1 MVRNP
6 LSILLLIFLLLSAP
20 NMRLQ
25 AQNDSLPKFSL
36 IERNGWVIIG
46 WNNPYPEL
54 TQLIIQRSTDS
65 STAFRSIMSMPD
77 PTAVSNGYV
86 DKKGGSSNM
95 FYRIFYV
102 QPGGRYTFTVA
113 KKPLHL
119 APENQTSK
127 TSNTS
132 NSINVSKEADPTLNA
147 GKTIPLG
154 NVDAEKTMTLGNV
167 DPEKIMASGNIDP
180 EKRVALVEAMGRRSE
195 KETKDKTNASLKIE
209 NPEFVSVF
217 QPSAFIFSNEEGNLV
232 LLLPEAEKRH
242 YHLHIFKEDGSPLFK
257 MRNIKERHLIVD
269 RSNFYQSG
277 WFRFNLFDGEHLKEK
292 NRFFI
297 PPEGR

>member
-6 LSILLLIFLLLSAP
+6 LSISLFILLLLSAS

-102 QPGGRYTFTVA
+102 QPGGRYTFTAA

-127 TSNTS
+127 SSHTS
-132 NSINVSKEADPTLNA
+132 NSINASIEADPMLNS

-154 NVDAEKTMTLGNV
+154 NVDAEKTMTVGNV
-167 DPEKIMASGNIDP
+167 DP
-180 EKRVALVEAMGRRSE
+180 EKRVALVEAMGRKSE
-195 KETKDKTNASLKIE
+195 RETKDKTNASLKIE

-232 LLLPEAEKRH
+232 LLLPEAEKRL
-242 YHLHIFKEDGSPLFK
+242 YHLHIFKEDGTPIFK
-257 MRNIKERHLIVD
+257 MKNIKEKHLIVD

-277 WFRFNLFDGEHLKEK
+277 WFRFDLFDGDHLKEK

>member
-1 MVRNP
+1 
-6 LSILLLIFLLLSAP
+6 
-20 NMRLQ
+20 MRLQ

-102 QPGGRYTFTVA
+102 RPGGRYTFTAA

-127 TSNTS
+127 SSHTS
-132 NSINVSKEADPTLNA
+132 NSINASIEADPMLNS

-154 NVDAEKTMTLGNV
+154 NVDAEKTMTVGNV
-167 DPEKIMASGNIDP
+167 DP
-180 EKRVALVEAMGRRSE
+180 EKRVALVEAMGRKSE
-195 KETKDKTNASLKIE
+195 RETKDKTNASLKIE

-232 LLLPEAEKRH
+232 LLLPEAEKRL
-242 YHLHIFKEDGSPLFK
+242 YHLHIFKEDGTPLFK
-257 MRNIKERHLIVD
+257 MKNIKEKHLIVD

-277 WFRFNLFDGEHLKEK
+277 WFRFDLFDGDHLKEK

>member
-1 MVRNP
+1 
-6 LSILLLIFLLLSAP
+6 
-20 NMRLQ
+20 
-25 AQNDSLPKFSL
+25 
-36 IERNGWVIIG
+36 
-46 WNNPYPEL
+46 
-54 TQLIIQRSTDS
+54 
-65 STAFRSIMSMPD
+65 
-77 PTAVSNGYV
+77 
-86 DKKGGSSNM
+86 M

-102 QPGGRYTFTVA
+102 RPGGRYTFTAA

-127 TSNTS
+127 SSHTS
-132 NSINVSKEADPTLNA
+132 NSINASIEADPMLNS

-154 NVDAEKTMTLGNV
+154 NVDAEKTMTVGNV
-167 DPEKIMASGNIDP
+167 DP
-180 EKRVALVEAMGRRSE
+180 EKRVALVEAMGRKSE
-195 KETKDKTNASLKIE
+195 RETKDKTNASLKIE

-232 LLLPEAEKRH
+232 LLLPEAEKRL
-242 YHLHIFKEDGSPLFK
+242 YHLHIFKEDGTPLFK
-257 MRNIKERHLIVD
+257 MKNIKEKHLIVD

-277 WFRFNLFDGEHLKEK
+277 WFRFDLFDGDHLKEK